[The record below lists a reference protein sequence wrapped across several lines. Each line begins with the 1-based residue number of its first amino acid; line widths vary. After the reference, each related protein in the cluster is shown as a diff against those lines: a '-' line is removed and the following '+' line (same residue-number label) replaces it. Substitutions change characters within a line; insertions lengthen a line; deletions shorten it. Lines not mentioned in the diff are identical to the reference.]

1 MPVPSAV
8 ESAVFETHIP
18 DNSGFS
24 RFSAAPVPET
34 LRVFPFRKVFAK
46 LFPPPDWESVWR
58 YPRRRANIPQANPAF
73 IAQTPGQ
80 ADKSRWKN
88 CGRRGGLNC
97 LGAGGW
103 AYCLS
108 RIMTRAWQTPGRAD
122 APDCPFPPQTVFPKM
137 PAVRG
142 RAAGLLWAV
151 PECPCIGGLL
161 FSKHG
166 FPVFNQN
173 FRGRTDGLV
182 PTACLKRMD
191 EPGIFARTAPRFEEY
206 PRDTYG
212 RMGEPHQ
219 CRNLLLWRREYTQAR
234 G

>member
-1 MPVPSAV
+1 M
-8 ESAVFETHIP
+8 EK
-18 DNSGFS
+18 
-24 RFSAAPVPET
+24 
-34 LRVFPFRKVFAK
+34 LRQARWAQ
-46 LFPPPDWESVWR
+46 L
-58 YPRRRANIPQANPAF
+58 PR
-73 IAQTPGQ
+73 
-80 ADKSRWKN
+80 
-88 CGRRGGLNC
+88 GRRMGLLPKQDYDARVAN
-97 LGAGGW
+97 AG
-103 AYCLS
+103 
-108 RIMTRAWQTPGRAD
+108 TAD
-122 APDCPFPPQTVFPKM
+122 APDCPSPPQTVFPKM

-142 RAAGLLWAV
+142 RAASPLWAV

>member
-1 MPVPSAV
+1 M
-8 ESAVFETHIP
+8 EK
-18 DNSGFS
+18 
-24 RFSAAPVPET
+24 
-34 LRVFPFRKVFAK
+34 LRQARWAQ
-46 LFPPPDWESVWR
+46 S
-58 YPRRRANIPQANPAF
+58 PRGMRMGLRPKQGYDARVANAG
-73 IAQTPGQ
+73 T
-80 ADKSRWKN
+80 
-88 CGRRGGLNC
+88 GGCARLPI
-97 LGAGGW
+97 L
-103 AYCLS
+103 
-108 RIMTRAWQTPGRAD
+108 
-122 APDCPFPPQTVFPKM
+122 PQTVFPKM

-142 RAAGLLWAV
+142 RAAGPLWAV

-212 RMGEPHQ
+212 RVDEPRRTAQASPEPQESPTGAWVNRISAVACCCGEENTH
-219 CRNLLLWRREYTQAR
+219 RRVDEPPRICNAIIRVKGYPQAH